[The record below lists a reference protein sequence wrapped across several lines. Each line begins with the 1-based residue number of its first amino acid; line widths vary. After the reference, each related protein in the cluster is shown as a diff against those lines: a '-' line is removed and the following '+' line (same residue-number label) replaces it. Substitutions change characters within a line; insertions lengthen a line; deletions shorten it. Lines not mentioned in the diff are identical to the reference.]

1 MSRGQGKLQRS
12 IWGTILQHG
21 KPMTFAEMRGGP
33 HIGDSF
39 ERSARRALQKMVK
52 DDVLIAIG
60 TGGRGQPFRYFPHPF
75 LIGMMDDKAKA
86 RELLQALDA

>member
-1 MSRGQGKLQRS
+1 MVAFRVCIEPNPAPRR
-12 IWGTILQHG
+12 
-21 KPMTFAEMRGGP
+21 A
-33 HIGDSF
+33 SF